1 MRLNKKQK
9 MELAEKQ
16 YYEEAAEY
24 VKNYPEELMR
34 VLEDV
39 CKLTNKN
46 YEIYVKD
53 NMFNVAMAGI
63 YEPFLLPYNIVVPS
77 PDVKDYLTP
86 FQYSDLENLKCE
98 VKKLQNM
105 EKEMQIKQNKIQS
118 ALNKL
123 TPEEKELFEI
133 KIKD

>member
-1 MRLNKKQK
+1 

-16 YYEEAAEY
+16 YYAEAEEY

-39 CKLTNKN
+39 GKLSTKC
-46 YEIYVKD
+46 ELYVKD
-53 NMFNVAMAGI
+53 NMFHVSILGH
-63 YEPFLLPYNIVVPS
+63 YESFILPYNIAVSPS
-77 PDVKDYLTP
+77 PFKEYSIP
-86 FQYSDLENLKCE
+86 FQYYDLEKLKDKVE
-98 VKKLQNM
+98 KLQNI
-105 EKEMQIKQNKIQS
+105 EKEMHIKQAKINT

-123 TPEEKELFEI
+123 TPEEKALFEI

>member
-16 YYEEAAEY
+16 YYQEAAEY

-39 CKLTNKN
+39 GKLSTKC
-46 YEIYVKD
+46 ELYVKD
-53 NMFNVAMAGI
+53 NMFHVSILGH
-63 YEPFLLPYNIVVPS
+63 YESFILPYNIAVSPS
-77 PDVKDYLTP
+77 TFKDYSIP
-86 FQYSDLENLKCE
+86 FQYHPLEDLKCV
-98 VKKLQNM
+98 VKRLQNT
-105 EKEMQIKQNKIQS
+105 EKEIQIRQNKIQS

-123 TPEEKELFEI
+123 TPEEKALLEI
-133 KIKD
+133 KL

>member
-16 YYEEAAEY
+16 YYEAAAEY

-34 VLEDV
+34 VLEDA
-39 CKLTNKN
+39 CKLMSRNC
-46 YEIYVKD
+46 ELYVKD
-53 NMFNVAMAGI
+53 NMFHVALAGFE
-63 YEPFLLPYNIVVPS
+63 EPFILPYNIAVSS
-77 PDVKDYLTP
+77 PDFKDYLTP

-105 EKEMQIKQNKIQS
+105 EKEMQIKQNKIQT

-123 TPEEKELFEI
+123 TEEEKALFEI